1 MLNELSVK
9 YGIQTHLSH
18 APLPQKLEE
27 LREYLRR
34 EIKKELKVPDRPAG
48 AICLQHIFQIKEGA
62 ENLRKVAKDK
72 KSVSDVNHIVKKS
85 INKLSEL
92 QAELQELDSQLLVTQ
107 GNLPTSPLVDAILSP
122 GLPNTPG
129 DADMDPQSLSVADQ
143 KLFHLQRQLDIEM
156 KVKQGAE
163 NMLNQYSSTK
173 DKKLLVEAEE
183 LLQDSKA
190 KIEYLK
196 MKILKTKQTQSG
208 DSNSN
213 SCENTSEMSAPGEDR
228 IEELRHH
235 LRIESACLEG
245 AKNVLKILSA
255 NKNVDKK
262 AYTEAQQN
270 CLESS
275 QKLDLIRHGL
285 ELLRQELPVGS
296 HKSQELKS
304 EIDSTVTMSPGSF
317 SHISDARYSQEMAGA
332 GNGNTNKGNTDF
344 RRTAAV
350 TGKLEVRLMGCQVE
364 RARRER
370 L

>member
-1 MLNELSVK
+1 M
-9 YGIQTHLSH
+9 
-18 APLPQKLEE
+18 
-27 LREYLRR
+27 
-34 EIKKELKVPDRPAG
+34 
-48 AICLQHIFQIKEGA
+48 QIKEGA

-107 GNLPTSPLVDAILSP
+107 GNLPTSPMVDTVLSP

-129 DADMDPQSLSVADQ
+129 DADLDPQSLSVADQ

-208 DSNSN
+208 DNNSN
-213 SCENTSEMSAPGEDR
+213 NCENTNEMSAPGEDR

-245 AKNVLKILSA
+245 GG
-255 NKNVDKK
+255 
-262 AYTEAQQN
+262 E
-270 CLESS
+270 
-275 QKLDLIRHGL
+275 
-285 ELLRQELPVGS
+285 
-296 HKSQELKS
+296 
-304 EIDSTVTMSPGSF
+304 
-317 SHISDARYSQEMAGA
+317 
-332 GNGNTNKGNTDF
+332 
-344 RRTAAV
+344 
-350 TGKLEVRLMGCQVE
+350 
-364 RARRER
+364 
-370 L
+370 